1 MDLPVRDLTH
11 WATGY
16 GLPRTML
23 KLLARQGDPMAKL
36 LTIDSNPVDDIYP
49 LIEQVRARGRMSRV
63 PGAGW
68 VSADADILREVL
80 RDSRVRTAKPNDRSP
95 FRLGQWLL
103 AKTDPDLMNPIEP
116 PSMLV
121 TDPPE
126 HARLRQPVARAF
138 TPRALDR
145 LRSRIHDLANGLLD
159 DLEGRTE
166 CDLVAEYASQI
177 PMAVIAEMMGMPRDD
192 APYLLEVAE
201 TATSLLGTVGPSWR
215 DYRSGIDVL
224 RGFEGYVGEHIE
236 RLRDSDGD
244 SILSDVIRD
253 SDLTDAELKMLAALL
268 FGAGFI
274 TTTHI
279 LGKAVIA
286 LTRHPDQLAALCANS
301 ERWPNAVEEILR
313 YDTPVQFVPRVAAE
327 DVDIEGYSIRAGEAI
342 FIMYGGA
349 NRDPALFDD
358 PNTFDTTRANAREH
372 LTFGTGVHTCLGAA
386 LGRMEVQIGLQS
398 LFHRFPKLSL
408 AGKPTYNN
416 IIGLHGLK
424 HLPVSLRGATSIAV

>member
-1 MDLPVRDLTH
+1 MALPVRDLTH

-36 LTIDSNPVDDIYP
+36 LTIDSNPVDNIYP

-68 VSADADILREVL
+68 VTADMQILRDVL
-80 RDSRVRTAKPNDRSP
+80 RDRRIRTAKPGDRSP
-95 FRLGQWLL
+95 FRLGQWIL
-103 AKTDPDLMNPIEP
+103 AKTDPDVMNPIEP

-126 HARLRQPVARAF
+126 HARLRQPITRAF

-145 LRSRIHDLANGLLD
+145 LRTRIHDLANGLLE

-166 CDLVAEYASQI
+166 CDLIAEYSSQI
-177 PMAVIAEMMGMPRDD
+177 PMAVIAELMGMPHDD
-192 APYLLEVAE
+192 TPYLLEVAE
-201 TATSLLGTVGPSWR
+201 RATNLLGTVGPSWR
-215 DYRSGIDVL
+215 DYRSGINVL
-224 RGFEGYVGEHIE
+224 REFEGYVRKHIE
-236 RLRDSDGD
+236 RLRNSDGD

-253 SDLTDAELKMLAALL
+253 SDLTDDELKMLAALL

-286 LTRHPDQLAALCANS
+286 LVRHPDQLAALHADP
-301 ERWPNAVEEILR
+301 EGWPNAVEEILR

-327 DVDIEGYSIRAGEAI
+327 DLEIEGYSIKAGEAV

-349 NRDPALFDD
+349 NRDPAVFDD
-358 PNTFDTTRANAREH
+358 PNTFDTTRANARDH

-386 LGRMEVQIGLQS
+386 LGRMEVQIGLQT
-398 LFHRFPKLSL
+398 LFERFPRLSL

-424 HLPVSLRGATSIAV
+424 HLPVSLRAT

>member
-11 WATGY
+11 WAAGY

-68 VSADADILREVL
+68 VSTDMQILREVL
-80 RDSRVRTAKPNDRSP
+80 RDSRIRTAKPSDRSP
-95 FRLGQWLL
+95 FRLGQWIL
-103 AKTDPDLMNPIEP
+103 AKTDPDVMNPIEP

-126 HARLRQPVARAF
+126 HARLRQPVTRAF

-145 LRSRIHDLANGLLD
+145 LRTRIHDLANGLLD
-159 DLEGRTE
+159 DLERKAE
-166 CDLVAEYASQI
+166 CDLAAEYASQI
-177 PMAVIAEMMGMPRDD
+177 PMAVIADLMGMPRDD
-192 APYLLEVAE
+192 TPYLLQVAE
-201 TATSLLGTVGPSWR
+201 TATNLLGTVGASWR
-215 DYRSGIDVL
+215 DYRSGINVL
-224 RGFEGYVGEHIE
+224 REFEGYVGKHIE

-244 SILSDVIRD
+244 SIM
-253 SDLTDAELKMLAALL
+253 SDLVRDCDLTKDELTMLAALL

-286 LTRHPDQLAALCANS
+286 LTGHPDQLAALCANP
-301 ERWPNAVEEILR
+301 EGWPNAIEEILR

-327 DVDIEGYSIRAGEAI
+327 DVEIEGYSIRAGEAV

-349 NRDPALFDD
+349 NRDPAVFDD
-358 PNTFDTTRANAREH
+358 PNTFDTTRANARDH

-386 LGRMEVQIGLQS
+386 LGRMEVQIGLQA
-398 LFHRFPKLSL
+398 LFERFPQLSV

-424 HLPVSLRGATSIAV
+424 HLPVALRTA

>member
-1 MDLPVRDLTH
+1 MDLPVRDLMH

-16 GLPRTML
+16 GLPRMML
-23 KLLARQGDPMAKL
+23 KLLARQGDPVAKL
-36 LTIDSNPVDDIYP
+36 LTIDSSPVDDIYP

-68 VSADADILREVL
+68 VSPDMQILREVL
-80 RDSRVRTAKPNDRSP
+80 RDRRIRTAKPGDRSP
-95 FRLGQWLL
+95 FRLGQWIL
-103 AKTDPDLMNPIEP
+103 AKTNPDVMNPIEP

-126 HARLRQPVARAF
+126 HARLRQPVTRAF

-145 LRSRIHDLANGLLD
+145 LRARIHDLANGLLD
-159 DLEGRTE
+159 DLEGRAE
-166 CDLVAEYASQI
+166 CDLIAEYSSQI
-177 PMAVIAEMMGMPRDD
+177 PMAVIAELMGMPRDD
-192 APYLLEVAE
+192 TPYLLEVAE
-201 TATSLLGTVGPSWR
+201 TATNLLGIVGPSWR
-215 DYRSGIDVL
+215 DYRSGITVL
-224 RGFEGYVGEHIE
+224 REFEGYVGKHIE
-236 RLRDSDGD
+236 RLRDGDGD

-253 SDLTDAELKMLAALL
+253 SDLTDAELTMLAALI

-286 LTRHPDQLAALCANS
+286 LVGHPDQLAALCANPDG
-301 ERWPNAVEEILR
+301 WPKALEEILR

-327 DVDIEGYSIRAGEAI
+327 DLEIEGYSIRAGEAV

-349 NRDPALFDD
+349 NRDPAVFDH
-358 PNTFDTTRANAREH
+358 PNTFDTTRANARDH
-372 LTFGTGVHTCLGAA
+372 LTFSTGVHTCLGAA
-386 LGRMEVQIGLQS
+386 LGRMEVQIGLQT
-398 LFHRFPKLSL
+398 LFERFPQLTL

-416 IIGLHGLK
+416 VIGLHGLK
-424 HLPVSLRGATSIAV
+424 HLPVSLRAT

>member
-1 MDLPVRDLTH
+1 MDLPVRDLMH

-16 GLPRTML
+16 GFPRMML
-23 KLLARQGDPMAKL
+23 KLLARQGDPVAKL
-36 LTIDSNPVDDIYP
+36 LTIDSSPVNDIYP

-68 VSADADILREVL
+68 VSPDMQILREVL
-80 RDSRVRTAKPNDRSP
+80 RDRRIRTAKPSDRSP
-95 FRLGQWLL
+95 FRLGQWIL
-103 AKTDPDLMNPIEP
+103 AKTDPDVMNPIEP

-126 HARLRQPVARAF
+126 HARLRQPVTRAF

-145 LRSRIHDLANGLLD
+145 LRTRIHDLANGLLD
-159 DLEGRTE
+159 DLEGRAE
-166 CDLVAEYASQI
+166 CDLIAEYSSQI
-177 PMAVIAEMMGMPRDD
+177 PMAVIAELMGMPRDD
-192 APYLLEVAE
+192 TSYLLEVAE
-201 TATSLLGTVGPSWR
+201 TATNLLGIVGPSWR
-215 DYRSGIDVL
+215 DYRSGINVL
-224 RGFEGYVGEHIE
+224 REFEGYVGKHIE
-236 RLRDSDGD
+236 RLRGGDGD

-253 SDLTDAELKMLAALL
+253 SDLTDAELTMLAALI

-286 LTRHPDQLAALCANS
+286 LVGHPDQLAALCANPDG
-301 ERWPNAVEEILR
+301 WPNAVEEILR

-327 DVDIEGYSIRAGEAI
+327 DLEIEGYSIRAGEAV

-349 NRDPALFDD
+349 NRDPAVFDH
-358 PNTFDTTRANAREH
+358 PNTFDTTRANARDH
-372 LTFGTGVHTCLGAA
+372 LTFSTGVHTCLGAA
-386 LGRMEVQIGLQS
+386 LGRMEVQIGLQA
-398 LFHRFPKLSL
+398 LFERFPQLSL

-416 IIGLHGLK
+416 VIGLHGLK
-424 HLPVSLRGATSIAV
+424 HLPVSLRAT

>member
-49 LIEQVRARGRMSRV
+49 LIEQVRARGRMSQV

-68 VSADADILREVL
+68 VSADAQILRQLL
-80 RDSRVRTAKPNDRSP
+80 RDSRIRTAKPSDRSP
-95 FRLGQWLL
+95 FRLGQWIL
-103 AKTDPDLMNPIEP
+103 AKSDPDVMNPIEP

-126 HARLRQPVARAF
+126 HARLRRPVTRAF

-145 LRSRIHDLANGLLD
+145 LRTRIHDLANGLLD
-159 DLEGRTE
+159 GLEGRTE

-177 PMAVIAEMMGMPRDD
+177 PMAVIAELMGMPLDD
-192 APYLLEVAE
+192 TPYLLEVAE
-201 TATSLLGTVGPSWR
+201 TATSLLGTVGASWR

-224 RGFEGYVGEHIE
+224 RGFDGYVGEHIE

-253 SDLTDAELKMLAALL
+253 SDLTEVELRMLAALL

-279 LGKAVIA
+279 VGKAVIA
-286 LTRHPDQLAALCANS
+286 LVRHPDQLASLCANPAG
-301 ERWPNAVEEILR
+301 WPNAVEEILR

-327 DVDIEGYSIRAGEAI
+327 DVEIEGYSIRAGDAV

-349 NRDPALFDD
+349 NRDPAVFDE
-358 PNTFDTTRANAREH
+358 PNAFDTTRANARDH

-386 LGRMEVQIGLQS
+386 LGRMEVQIGLQT
-398 LFHRFPKLSL
+398 LFERFPQLRL

-424 HLPVSLRGATSIAV
+424 RLPVSLRTA

>member
-1 MDLPVRDLTH
+1 MDLPVRDWTH

-23 KLLARQGDPMAKL
+23 NLLARQGDPMAKL
-36 LTIDSNPVDDIYP
+36 LTIDNNPVDDIYP

-63 PGAGW
+63 AGAGW
-68 VSADADILREVL
+68 VSADAQILRAVL
-80 RDSRVRTAKPNDRSP
+80 RDSRIRTAKPRDRSP
-95 FRLGQWLL
+95 FRAGQWLL
-103 AKTDPDLMNPIEP
+103 ARTDPGLMNPIEP

-121 TDPPE
+121 TEPPE
-126 HARLRQPVARAF
+126 HARLRQPVTRAF

-145 LRSRIHDLANGLLD
+145 LRAGIHDLANRLLD
-159 DLEGRTE
+159 DLDGATE
-166 CDLVAEYASQI
+166 CDLVAKYAAQI
-177 PMAVIAEMMGMPRDD
+177 PMAVITDMMAIPRDD
-192 APYLLEVAE
+192 TPYLLDVAE
-201 TATSLLGTVGPSWR
+201 TATSLLGSIGASWR
-215 DYRSGIDVL
+215 AYRSATTVL
-224 RGFEGYVGEHIE
+224 REFEGYVGAHIE
-236 RLRDSDGD
+236 RLRDSDED
-244 SILSDVIRD
+244 SILSDVIRN

-286 LTRHPDQLAALCANS
+286 LVRHPDQLAALRAHP
-301 ERWPNAVEEILR
+301 EGWPNAVEEILR

-327 DVDIEGYSIRAGEAI
+327 DVDIEGYSVRAGEAI

-349 NRDPALFDD
+349 NRDPAVFDD
-358 PNTFDTTRANAREH
+358 PNVFDTTRANARDH

-386 LGRMEVQIGLQS
+386 LGRMEVQIGLQT
-398 LFHRFPKLSL
+398 LFERFPRLSL
-408 AGKPTYNN
+408 AGEPVYNN

-424 HLPVSLRGATSIAV
+424 QLPVSLG

>member
-1 MDLPVRDLTH
+1 MDLPVRDWAH

-16 GLPRTML
+16 GLPRTGL
-23 KLLARQGDPMAKL
+23 KMLARRGDPMAKL
-36 LTIDSNPVDDIYP
+36 LTIDSNPIDDIYP

-63 PGAGW
+63 SGAGW
-68 VSADADILREVL
+68 VSVDAQILREVL
-80 RDSRVRTAKPNDRSP
+80 RDSRIRTAKPGDRSP
-95 FRLGQWLL
+95 LSVGRWIL
-103 AKTDPDLMNPIEP
+103 AKTDPALMNPIEP

-121 TDPPE
+121 TDPPD
-126 HARLRQPVARAF
+126 HARLRQPVTRAF

-145 LRSRIHDLANGLLD
+145 LRTRIRDLADGLLD
-159 DLEGRTE
+159 GLRGRTE
-166 CDLVAEYASQI
+166 CDLVGEYSSQI
-177 PMAVIAEMMGMPRDD
+177 PMAVIAELMGMPRDD
-192 APYLLEVAE
+192 TPYLLDVAT
-201 TATSLLGTVGPSWR
+201 TATSLLGTVGASWR
-215 DYRSGIDVL
+215 DYRAGTNVL
-224 RGFEGYVGEHIE
+224 RGFEGYVGKHIE
-236 RLRDSDGD
+236 RLRNSDGD

-286 LTRHPDQLAALCANS
+286 LTRHPDQLAALCVNPDG
-301 ERWPNAVEEILR
+301 WPNAVEEILR

-327 DVDIEGYSIRAGEAI
+327 DLEIQGYPIRAGEAI

-349 NRDPALFDD
+349 NRDPAVFDD
-358 PNTFDTTRANAREH
+358 PNTFDTKRANAREH

-398 LFHRFPKLSL
+398 LFERFPQLSL
-408 AGKPTYNN
+408 AGAPTYNN
-416 IIGLHGLK
+416 SIGLHGLK
-424 HLPVSLRGATSIAV
+424 HLPVSLRAA

>member
-1 MDLPVRDLTH
+1 MDLPVRDWTH

-23 KLLARQGDPMAKL
+23 NLLARQGDPMAKL
-36 LTIDSNPVDDIYP
+36 LTIDSRPVDDIYP

-68 VSADADILREVL
+68 VSADAQILRAVL
-80 RDSRVRTAKPNDRSP
+80 RDSRIRTAKPGDRSP
-95 FRLGQWLL
+95 FRAGQWIL
-103 AKTDPDLMNPIEP
+103 AKTDPGVLNPIEP

-121 TDPPE
+121 TEPPE
-126 HARLRQPVARAF
+126 HARLRQPVTRAF

-145 LRSRIHDLANGLLD
+145 LRAGIHDLANRLLD
-159 DLEGRTE
+159 DLAGATE
-166 CDLVAEYASQI
+166 CDLVAQYAAQI
-177 PMAVIAEMMGMPRDD
+177 PMAVITDMMAIPRHET
-192 APYLLEVAE
+192 PYLLEVAE
-201 TATSLLGTVGPSWR
+201 TATSLLGSVGASWR
-215 DYRSGIDVL
+215 DYRSGTNVL
-224 RGFEGYVGEHIE
+224 RGFEAYIGAHIE
-236 RLRDSDGD
+236 RLRNSDRD
-244 SILSDVIRD
+244 SILSDVIHN
-253 SDLTDAELKMLAALL
+253 SDLTEAELKMLAALL

-286 LTRHPDQLAALCANS
+286 LVGHPDQLAELRAHPDG
-301 ERWPNAVEEILR
+301 WPNAVEEVLR

-342 FIMYGGA
+342 FVMYGGA
-349 NRDPALFDD
+349 NRDPAVFDD
-358 PNTFDTTRANAREH
+358 PNAFDTTRTNAREH

-386 LGRMEVQIGLQS
+386 LGRMEVQIGLQT
-398 LFHRFPKLSL
+398 LFDRFPQLSL

-416 IIGLHGLK
+416 TIGLHGLK
-424 HLPVSLRGATSIAV
+424 HLPVTLR

>member
-68 VSADADILREVL
+68 VSTDAQILREVL
-80 RDSRVRTAKPNDRSP
+80 RDSRIRTAKPDDRSP
-95 FRLGQWLL
+95 FRLGQWIL
-103 AKTDPDLMNPIEP
+103 AKTDPDVMNPIEP

-126 HARLRQPVARAF
+126 HARLRQPVTRAF

-145 LRSRIHDLANGLLD
+145 LRARIHDLANGLLD
-159 DLEGRTE
+159 DLDGTAE

-192 APYLLEVAE
+192 TPYLLEVAE
-201 TATSLLGTVGPSWR
+201 TATNLLGTVGPSWR
-215 DYRSGIDVL
+215 DYRAGINVL
-224 RGFEGYVGEHIE
+224 REFEGYVGKHIE
-236 RLRDSDGD
+236 RLRRSDGD

-253 SDLTDAELKMLAALL
+253 SDLTDIELRMLSALL

-286 LTRHPDQLAALCANS
+286 LVGHPDQLAALRANPDG
-301 ERWPNAVEEILR
+301 WPNAVEEILR

-327 DVDIEGYSIRAGEAI
+327 DVEIEGYSIRAGEAV

-349 NRDPALFDD
+349 NRDPAVFDD
-358 PNTFDTTRANAREH
+358 PNTFDTTRANARDH
-372 LTFGTGVHTCLGAA
+372 ITFGTGVHTCLGAA
-386 LGRMEVQIGLQS
+386 LGRMEVQIGLQA
-398 LFHRFPKLSL
+398 LFERFPQLSL

-424 HLPVSLRGATSIAV
+424 HLPVSLRAT

>member
-1 MDLPVRDLTH
+1 MDLPVRDFTH

-16 GLPRTML
+16 GLPRMML
-23 KLLARQGDPMAKL
+23 KLLARQGDPVAKL
-36 LTIDSNPVDDIYP
+36 LTIDSSPVDDIYP

-68 VSADADILREVL
+68 VSPDMQILREVL
-80 RDSRVRTAKPNDRSP
+80 RDRRIRTAKPGDRSP
-95 FRLGQWLL
+95 FRLGQWIL
-103 AKTDPDLMNPIEP
+103 AKTNPDVMNPIEP

-126 HARLRQPVARAF
+126 HARLRQPVTRAF

-145 LRSRIHDLANGLLD
+145 LRARIHDLANGLLD
-159 DLEGRTE
+159 DLEGRAE
-166 CDLVAEYASQI
+166 CDLIAEYSSQI
-177 PMAVIAEMMGMPRDD
+177 PMAVIAELMGMPRDD
-192 APYLLEVAE
+192 TPYLLEVAE
-201 TATSLLGTVGPSWR
+201 TATNLLGIVGPSWR
-215 DYRSGIDVL
+215 DYRSGITVL
-224 RGFEGYVGEHIE
+224 REFEGYVGKHIE
-236 RLRDSDGD
+236 RLRDGDGD

-253 SDLTDAELKMLAALL
+253 SDLTDAELTMLAALI

-286 LTRHPDQLAALCANS
+286 LVGHPDQLAALCANPDG
-301 ERWPNAVEEILR
+301 WPKALEEILR

-327 DVDIEGYSIRAGEAI
+327 DLEIEGYSIRAGEAV

-349 NRDPALFDD
+349 NRDPAVFDH
-358 PNTFDTTRANAREH
+358 PNTFDTTRANARDH
-372 LTFGTGVHTCLGAA
+372 LTFSTGVHTCLGAA
-386 LGRMEVQIGLQS
+386 LGRMEVQIGLQT
-398 LFHRFPKLSL
+398 LFERFPQLTL

-416 IIGLHGLK
+416 VIGLHGLK
-424 HLPVSLRGATSIAV
+424 HLPVSLRAT

>member
-11 WATGY
+11 WAAGY

-23 KLLARQGDPMAKL
+23 KLLARQDDPMAKL

-68 VSADADILREVL
+68 VSTDMQILREVL
-80 RDSRVRTAKPNDRSP
+80 RDSRIRTAKPSDRSP
-95 FRLGQWLL
+95 FRLGQWIL
-103 AKTDPDLMNPIEP
+103 AKTDPGVMNPIEP

-121 TDPPE
+121 TDPPD
-126 HARLRQPVARAF
+126 HARLRQPVTRAF

-145 LRSRIHDLANGLLD
+145 LRARIHDLANGLLD
-159 DLEGRTE
+159 DLEGRAE

-177 PMAVIAEMMGMPRDD
+177 PVAVIAELMGMPRHDT
-192 APYLLEVAE
+192 AYLLQVAE
-201 TATSLLGTVGPSWR
+201 TATSLLGTVGASWR
-215 DYRSGIDVL
+215 NYRSGITVL
-224 RGFEGYVGEHIE
+224 REFEGYVGKHIE
-236 RLRDSDGD
+236 RLRVSGGD
-244 SILSDVIRD
+244 SIMSDLIRD
-253 SDLTDAELKMLAALL
+253 SDLTMDELKMLAALL

-279 LGKAVIA
+279 LGKAVIV
-286 LTRHPDQLAALCANS
+286 LTRHRDQLAALCANP
-301 ERWPNAVEEILR
+301 EGWPNAVEEILR
-313 YDTPVQFVPRVAAE
+313 YDTPVQFVPRVTAKDLE
-327 DVDIEGYSIRAGEAI
+327 IEGYSIRAGEAV

-349 NRDPALFDD
+349 NRDPAVFDD
-358 PNTFDTTRANAREH
+358 PNTFDTTRSNARDH

-386 LGRMEVQIGLQS
+386 LGRMEVQIGLQA
-398 LFHRFPKLSL
+398 LFERFPQLTL

-424 HLPVSLRGATSIAV
+424 HLPVSLRAT

>member
-1 MDLPVRDLTH
+1 MDLPVRDFTH

-16 GLPRTML
+16 GLPRMML
-23 KLLARQGDPMAKL
+23 KLLARQGDPVAKL
-36 LTIDSNPVDDIYP
+36 LTIDSSPVDDIYP

-68 VSADADILREVL
+68 VSPDMQILREVL
-80 RDSRVRTAKPNDRSP
+80 RDRRIRTAKPGDRSP
-95 FRLGQWLL
+95 FRLGQWIL
-103 AKTDPDLMNPIEP
+103 AKTNPDVMNPIEP

-126 HARLRQPVARAF
+126 HARLRQPVTRAF

-145 LRSRIHDLANGLLD
+145 LRARIHDLANGLLD
-159 DLEGRTE
+159 DLEGRAE
-166 CDLVAEYASQI
+166 CDLIAEYSSQI
-177 PMAVIAEMMGMPRDD
+177 PMAVIAELMGMPRDD
-192 APYLLEVAE
+192 TPYLLEVAE
-201 TATSLLGTVGPSWR
+201 TATNLLGIVGPSWR
-215 DYRSGIDVL
+215 DYRSGITVL
-224 RGFEGYVGEHIE
+224 REFEGYVGKHIE
-236 RLRDSDGD
+236 RLRDGDGD

-253 SDLTDAELKMLAALL
+253 SDLTDAELTMLAALI

-286 LTRHPDQLAALCANS
+286 LVGHPDQLAALCANPDG
-301 ERWPNAVEEILR
+301 WPKALEEILR

-327 DVDIEGYSIRAGEAI
+327 DLEIEGYSIRAGEAV

-349 NRDPALFDD
+349 NRDPAVFDH
-358 PNTFDTTRANAREH
+358 PNTFDTTRANARDH
-372 LTFGTGVHTCLGAA
+372 LTFSTGVHTCLGAA
-386 LGRMEVQIGLQS
+386 LGRMEVQIGLQT
-398 LFHRFPKLSL
+398 LFERFPQLTL

-416 IIGLHGLK
+416 VIGLHGLK
-424 HLPVSLRGATSIAV
+424 HLPISLRAT

>member
-1 MDLPVRDLTH
+1 MDRAVRDLTH
-11 WATGY
+11 WAMGY

-68 VSADADILREVL
+68 VITDMQILRDVL
-80 RDSRVRTAKPNDRSP
+80 RNSGIRTAKPSDRSP
-95 FRLGQWLL
+95 FRLGRWIL
-103 AKTDPDLMNPIEP
+103 AKTDPDVMNPIEP

-126 HARLRQPVARAF
+126 HARLRQPVTRAF

-159 DLEGRTE
+159 DLEGRAE

-177 PMAVIAEMMGMPRDD
+177 PMAVIADLMGMPRDD
-192 APYLLEVAE
+192 IPYLLQVAE
-201 TATSLLGTVGPSWR
+201 TATNLLGTVGPSWR
-215 DYRSGIDVL
+215 DYRSGINVL
-224 RGFEGYVGEHIE
+224 REFEGYVRKHIE

-244 SILSDVIRD
+244 SIMSGLIRD
-253 SDLTDAELKMLAALL
+253 SDLTEDELTMLAALL

-286 LTRHPDQLAALCANS
+286 LTRHPDQLAALCANP
-301 ERWPNAVEEILR
+301 EGWAGAVEEILR

-327 DVDIEGYSIRAGEAI
+327 DVEIEGYSIRAGEAV

-349 NRDPALFDD
+349 NRDPAVFED
-358 PNTFDTTRANAREH
+358 PNTFDTTRSNARDH
-372 LTFGTGVHTCLGAA
+372 VTFGTGVHTCLGAA
-386 LGRMEVQIGLQS
+386 LGRMEVQIGLQA
-398 LFHRFPKLSL
+398 LFDRFPQLTL
-408 AGKPTYNN
+408 VGKPTYNN

-424 HLPVSLRGATSIAV
+424 HLPVSLRAT